1 MGNFHNVRLYQMVV
15 MRFRLEEPAKE
26 KAFDLLR
33 FLAITLAVALPV
45 YYLPNYFLFEQLIAE
60 HSAIVMGFVGIKSI
74 IWYQGNSVFLN
85 EFEIQRMCT
94 GIQVIA
100 VFLGIIVALPNTSI
114 KKKALAFA
122 IIAVSVYLANI
133 GRIVLEIWLLYNGVL
148 PWSLAH
154 YPTGLILGIFAV
166 AFLIV
171 VADHFM
177 PAIGDMAF
185 SLLEGLWKSNA
196 SKQAPNR

>member
-1 MGNFHNVRLYQMVV
+1 MQ
-15 MRFRLEEPAKE
+15 FRLEEIQRKQLIE
-26 KAFDLLR
+26 ILR
-33 FLAITLAVALPV
+33 FLTIAVGVALPV
-45 YYLPNYFLFEQLIAE
+45 YYLPNYFLYEQIIAE
-60 HSAIVMGFVGIKSI
+60 HSAYVMGLVGLKSF

-85 EFEIQRMCT
+85 QFEIQKMCT

-100 VFLGIIVALPNTSI
+100 VFLGIIVALPKTSI
-114 KKKALAFA
+114 KKKILAFA
-122 IIAVSVYLANI
+122 IVAVSIYLANI

-154 YPTGLILGIFAV
+154 YPTGLVLGVFAV

-171 VADHFM
+171 IADYFM

-185 SLLEGLWKSNA
+185 QLVESLRHFATAKTTT
-196 SKQAPNR
+196 NR

>member
-1 MGNFHNVRLYQMVV
+1 
-15 MRFRLEEPAKE
+15 MRFRLEGIDKK
-26 KAFDLLR
+26 KAFGLLR
-33 FLAITLAVALPV
+33 FLAVTTAVALPV

-60 HSAIVMGFVGIKSI
+60 HSAIVMGLVGIKSI
-74 IWYQGNSVFLN
+74 IWTRGNSVFLN
-85 EFEIQRMCT
+85 EFEIQKMCT

-100 VFLGIIVALPNTSI
+100 VFLGIIVALPNTSR
-114 KKKALAFA
+114 KKKALAFVA
-122 IIAVSVYLANI
+122 IAVFTYLANI

-154 YPTGLILGIFAV
+154 YPTGLVLGVFAV
-166 AFLIV
+166 AFLVV

-185 SLLEGLWKSNA
+185 SILDGLQKSTNA
-196 SKQAPNR
+196 DKPPNL

>member
-1 MGNFHNVRLYQMVV
+1 MRFEKVII
-15 MRFRLEEPAKE
+15 MRFRLGEVDKKNALC
-26 KAFDLLR
+26 LLR
-33 FLAITLAVALPV
+33 FLAIAGAVALPV

-60 HSAIVMGFVGIKSI
+60 HSAIVMGWVGIKSI
-74 IWYQGNSVFLN
+74 IWTRGNSVFIN

-100 VFLGIIVALPNTSI
+100 VFLGIIVALPKTSV
-114 KKKALAFA
+114 KKKVLAFVTIA
-122 IIAVSVYLANI
+122 ICTYLANI

-154 YPTGLILGIFAV
+154 YPTGLVLGVFAV
-166 AFLIV
+166 AFFIV
-171 VADHFM
+171 IADYFM

-185 SLLEGLWKSNA
+185 SIVEGMHKSA
-196 SKQAPNR
+196 VSDQPPGA